1 MAHVFLGLGSN
12 LGDRKAN
19 LRLAV
24 RRLRELMQITR
35 VSSLYETGPVGFADQ
50 PDFLNAVAEAE
61 TILSPSGLLTVIK
74 QVEESLG
81 REPTFRYGPRAIDVD
96 VLLYDD
102 IVFQGQEVKVPH
114 PRLHERRFVLEPLV
128 ELAPDVV
135 HPVLLR
141 PVSAILADLPEGER
155 VTVVEADW
163 LTFGE
168 AL

>member
-35 VSSLYETGPVGFADQ
+35 VSSLYETGPVGFPDQ

-74 QVEESLG
+74 EVEESLG

-102 IVFQGQEVKVPH
+102 IVFHGLELEVPH

-163 LTFGE
+163 LTSGE
-168 AL
+168 AP